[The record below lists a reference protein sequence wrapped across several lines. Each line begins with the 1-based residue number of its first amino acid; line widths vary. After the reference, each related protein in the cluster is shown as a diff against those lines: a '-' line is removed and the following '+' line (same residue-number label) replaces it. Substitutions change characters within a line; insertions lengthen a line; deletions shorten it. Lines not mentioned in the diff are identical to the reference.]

1 MSNSNNS
8 VWRTL
13 QAWRT
18 TTFTIAG
25 LIFIACLVLL
35 AINLVEGTPDQN
47 LTLGQAFIG
56 TAWTATF
63 IGLLGFYASL
73 ANESRWIL
81 RFGTIFAMIGLITS
95 LFMAVVM
102 FGLFFGVIGGSYSSY
117 MMYFVPGFFLGIPLG
132 CGLYSVASLRTTVYR
147 QRMGLLFLLLP
158 GAFLFN
164 YGTSI
169 FLGIHSVAKIFGVI
183 AVLTITNFTI
193 GYMLKTGSAE
203 IRPEGDTSLDTTS

>member
-1 MSNSNNS
+1 MSNNKNS
-8 VWRTL
+8 VWSTL

-18 TTFTIAG
+18 TAFTIAG
-25 LIFIACLVLL
+25 VVFMTCLVPL
-35 AINLVEGTPDQN
+35 AINLAEGTQDQY
-47 LTLGQAFIG
+47 LTLGQALVG

-81 RFGTIFAMIGLITS
+81 RLGTIFAVIGLITC
-95 LFMAVVM
+95 LLLAVVM
-102 FGLFFGVIGGSYSSY
+102 FGLFFEVIGGTYSDF

-132 CGLYSVASLRTTVYR
+132 CGLYSFASLRTTVYR

-169 FLGIHSVAKIFGVI
+169 LLGFHSVAKIFGVV
-183 AVLTITNFTI
+183 AVLSLTNFTI
-193 GYMLKTGSAE
+193 GYMLKTDSAE
-203 IRPEGDTSLDTTS
+203 IRPERDTSLDSTS